1 MNKEQF
7 IEELAKINIQISS
20 SQLNQ
25 LSVYYNLL
33 IEENKKYNLTAI
45 TEENE
50 VYLKHFYDSLTSLN
64 LLILPINT
72 FVMLVP
78 EQAFQEWLLKFCFQ
92 IQK

>member
-33 IEENKKYNLTAI
+33 IEENKK
-45 TEENE
+45 
-50 VYLKHFYDSLTSLN
+50 TSS
-64 LLILPINT
+64 
-72 FVMLVP
+72 
-78 EQAFQEWLLKFCFQ
+78 AKAR
-92 IQK
+92 K

>member
-50 VYLKHFYDSLTSLN
+50 VYLKHFYDSLTIVKS
-64 LLILPINT
+64 INIT
-72 FVMLVP
+72 N
-78 EQAFQEWLLKFCFQ
+78 QY
-92 IQK
+92 ISRR